1 MVVDDIV
8 VDRYKAVA
16 QSVDAAEVHVSDELV
31 VVVVVVEVVVDT
43 DTVGQVSE

>member
-31 VVVVVVEVVVDT
+31 VVVVVEVVVDT